1 MERRQHGGAGYVG
14 KFNGVEPR
22 KEVAEQKCSRHKA
35 PEIVPAAHVF
45 QFFSLFI
52 IYQYWHEEEG
62 QRDSQPP
69 KSRDHRRRFHQGA
82 QYSRCGGV
90 DLSIGTGLVC
100 YSLVGGYLIV
110 HKGMPTIVGIL
121 AAIILGMLIGVLNG
135 VLVAI
140 MDLPAFLA
148 TLCTCMITRG
158 LGSIIV
164 GGFGISWP
172 AAAAPGGWFRS
183 IFKIQSGGQNIPIG
197 FLWVILLVVVMTFVL
212 NHTRIG
218 RYTLAIGSNK
228 EATRLSGV
236 NVRFY
241 HIAAYVICGFFAG
254 LASIAY
260 SAIFATVQPGS
271 GAGFELEAIGGA
283 IIGGVSMTGGVGSI
297 TGTLFG
303 VFVICL
309 LKTGLPF
316 IGLTANW
323 QQIITG
329 FVLIAAVLVDILKRK
344 AGKE

>member
-1 MERRQHGGAGYVG
+1 MANKTTKTAGTNKSFIDRMGGQ
-14 KFNGVEPR
+14 KF
-22 KEVAEQKCSRHKA
+22 
-35 PEIVPAAHVF
+35 IVLLVVIALF
-45 QFFSLFI
+45 IFFSVMSPNFRKYTTFVNILDFSYYI
-52 IYQYWHEEEG
+52 TLMAIG
-62 QRDSQPP
+62 VAFPLMT
-69 KSRDHRRRFHQGA
+69 
-82 QYSRCGGV
+82 GGV

-110 HKGMPTIVGIL
+110 YQGWPTW
-121 AAIILGMLIGVLNG
+121 AGMLVSVLMGCAVGVLNG
-135 VLVAI
+135 CLVAL
-140 MDLPAFLA
+140 MDLPPFLA

-172 AAAAPGGWFRS
+172 AAAAEGGWFRS
-183 IFKIQSGGQNIPIG
+183 IFKIQVNGTNIPIG
-197 FLWVILLVVVMTFVL
+197 FIWIILLVILMTFVL
-212 NHTRIG
+212 NHTKIG

-236 NVRFY
+236 NVKFY
-241 HIAAYVICGFFAG
+241 HIFAYVISGFFAG
-254 LASIAY
+254 LAAISY

-283 IIGGVSMTGGVGSI
+283 IIGGVSMSGGAGSI
-297 TGTLFG
+297 TGTLAG
-303 VFVICL
+303 VFVICM

-344 AGKE
+344 NEKM

>member
-1 MERRQHGGAGYVG
+1 MANNTTKKAGSNKSFIDRMGGQ
-14 KFNGVEPR
+14 KF
-22 KEVAEQKCSRHKA
+22 
-35 PEIVPAAHVF
+35 IVLLVVIA
-45 QFFSLFI
+45 LFI
-52 IYQYWHEEEG
+52 FFCAMSPNFRKYTTFINILDFSYYIVLMAIG
-62 QRDSQPP
+62 VAFPLMT
-69 KSRDHRRRFHQGA
+69 
-82 QYSRCGGV
+82 GGV

-236 NVRFY
+236 NVVKY
-241 HIAAYVICGFFAG
+241 QALAYILSGVFAG
-254 LASIAY
+254 IAGVAYAAVFSSSIA
-260 SAIFATVQPGS
+260 PGN
-271 GAGFELEAIGGA
+271 GAGLELDAIAGA
-283 IIGGVSMTGGVGSI
+283 IIGGTSMTGGCGSI
-297 TGTLFG
+297 FGTLLG
-303 VFVICL
+303 VFVMSM
-309 LKTGLPF
+309 LKSGLPY
-316 IGLTANW
+316 IGLQANW

-329 FVLIAAVLVDILKRK
+329 LILILAVFIDVIKNRK
-344 AGKE
+344 LA

>member
-1 MERRQHGGAGYVG
+1 MVNKTTQTAGTKRSTIDRLGGQ
-14 KFNGVEPR
+14 KF
-22 KEVAEQKCSRHKA
+22 
-35 PEIVPAAHVF
+35 IVLLVVIALF
-45 QFFSLFI
+45 IFFSVMSPNFRKYTTFVNILDFSYYI
-52 IYQYWHEEEG
+52 TLMAIG
-62 QRDSQPP
+62 VAFPLMT
-69 KSRDHRRRFHQGA
+69 
-82 QYSRCGGV
+82 GGV

-110 HKGMPTIVGIL
+110 YQGWPTW
-121 AAIILGMLIGVLNG
+121 AGMLVSILMGCAVGVLNG
-135 VLVAI
+135 CLVAL
-140 MDLPAFLA
+140 MDLPPFLA

-172 AAAAPGGWFRS
+172 AAAAEGGWFRS
-183 IFKIQSGGQNIPIG
+183 IFKIQVNGTNIPIG
-197 FLWVILLVVVMTFVL
+197 FIWIILLVILMTFVL
-212 NHTRIG
+212 NHTKIG

-236 NVRFY
+236 NVKFY
-241 HIAAYVICGFFAG
+241 HIFAYVISGFFAG
-254 LASIAY
+254 LAAISY

-283 IIGGVSMTGGVGSI
+283 IIGGVSMSGGAGSI
-297 TGTLFG
+297 TGTLAG
-303 VFVICL
+303 VFVICM

-344 AGKE
+344 NEKM